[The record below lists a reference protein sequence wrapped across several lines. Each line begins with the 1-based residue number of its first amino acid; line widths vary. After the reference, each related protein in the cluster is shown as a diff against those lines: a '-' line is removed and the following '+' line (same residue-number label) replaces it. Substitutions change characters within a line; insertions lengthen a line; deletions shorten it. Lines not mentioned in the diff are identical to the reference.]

1 MEFILLTSFR
11 RRKAVKRTERALY
24 MSLGRKAAER
34 ATIVH
39 KNAMKRFKRN
49 RKHCEIYT
57 YIIFVCHLGHY

>member
-1 MEFILLTSFR
+1 MEFILLTSFH
-11 RRKAVKRTERALY
+11 RRKSRKANGAS
-24 MSLGRKAAER
+24 SLHVSRPQAAER